1 MSKNKTIHVQG
12 TEITV
17 FQGEQA
23 DYISLTDIAK
33 HKDASNT
40 DVVCYLMTTP
50 NDDTTLLN
58 LLDKA
63 EQLASEFQGGYSGQF
78 LSAEEFHTALSEN
91 ISKLKQGDRTQL
103 DRLHLWFLPT
113 SCWDDFVGKDGQ
125 DLANEISGLLSKL
138 TKA

>member
-1 MSKNKTIHVQG
+1 
-12 TEITV
+12 
-17 FQGEQA
+17 
-23 DYISLTDIAK
+23 
-33 HKDASNT
+33 
-40 DVVCYLMTTP
+40 MTTA

-63 EQLASEFQGGYSGQF
+63 EQLASEFQGDYSVQF
-78 LSAEEFHTALSEN
+78 LSAEEFHTALSES

-103 DRLHLWFLPT
+103 DRLHVWFLPT

-125 DLANEISGLLSKL
+125 DLANEISGLLSKS

>member
-1 MSKNKTIHVQG
+1 
-12 TEITV
+12 
-17 FQGEQA
+17 
-23 DYISLTDIAK
+23 
-33 HKDASNT
+33 
-40 DVVCYLMTTP
+40 MTTP

-58 LLDKA
+58 LLHKA
-63 EQLASEFQGGYSGQF
+63 GRLASEFQGGYSGQF
-78 LSAEEFHTALSEN
+78 LSAEEFHTALSES

-113 SCWDDFVGKDGQ
+113 SCWDDFVGKDRQ